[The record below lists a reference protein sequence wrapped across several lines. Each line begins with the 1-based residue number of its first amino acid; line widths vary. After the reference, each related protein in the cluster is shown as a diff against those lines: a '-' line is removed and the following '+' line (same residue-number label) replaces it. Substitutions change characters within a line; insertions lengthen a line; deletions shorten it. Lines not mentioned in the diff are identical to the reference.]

1 MSLTEDFREA
11 MSAWATGV
19 SVVATRA
26 DELEYGVTV
35 SSFTSLS
42 LEPPLVLVCLQNRS
56 AILPMIEQV
65 RAFSISMLAH
75 GQAAESKLFAGSGR
89 EPAPRVDAF
98 VREPASELPIVDG
111 ALAWVACSLHARHV
125 QGDHTIVIGR
135 VQQARSEADRRPL
148 LYHRRAYHALP

>member
-42 LEPPLVLVCLQNRS
+42 LDPPLVLVCLQNKS

-65 RAFSISMLAH
+65 RGFSVSMLAH
-75 GQAAESKLFAGSGR
+75 GQAAESKQFAGSGR
-89 EPAPRVDAF
+89 EPTPRVDAF
-98 VREPASELPIVDG
+98 VREPGSG
-111 ALAWVACSLHARHV
+111 
-125 QGDHTIVIGR
+125 
-135 VQQARSEADRRPL
+135 
-148 LYHRRAYHALP
+148 

>member
-1 MSLTEDFREA
+1 MSLTDDFREA

-42 LEPPLVLVCLQNRS
+42 LEPPLVLVCLQNKS

-65 RAFSISMLAH
+65 RSFSISMLSQS
-75 GQAAESKLFAGSGR
+75 QAAESKQFAGSGR
-89 EPAPRVDAF
+89 EPLPRVDAF
-98 VREPASELPIVDG
+98 VREAGSGLPVVEG
-111 ALAWVACSLHARHV
+111 ALAWVVCSLHARHV

-135 VQQARSEADRRPL
+135 VGAARSEADRRPL